1 MIVWLKVKSFKLK
14 LVGAGEIFMYWCCP
28 GKFDSD
34 RFLDLSLCM
43 YIWID
48 LVVMVL
54 YVLCNYTSRYLSQKQ
69 RTIGGELIVSL
80 FFCNSVSVLLGLS
93 ESWTFRQVYYVHYYK
108 RWFKVGFVCDLLISS
123 LLLQMCLED
132 KTWQDIIHVKLTG
145 QVTIHLERMKQSEHL
160 MIVTCAMG
168 YNSFSYLPSNSPPNA
183 ELLTLYLCDFFIDGL
198 RRCQWH

>member
-14 LVGAGEIFMYWCCP
+14 LVGAGEIFMYCCCS
-28 GKFDSD
+28 GKFYSD

-69 RTIGGELIVSL
+69 RTKGGELIVSL

-93 ESWTFRQVYYVHYYK
+93 ES
-108 RWFKVGFVCDLLISS
+108 
-123 LLLQMCLED
+123 
-132 KTWQDIIHVKLTG
+132 
-145 QVTIHLERMKQSEHL
+145 
-160 MIVTCAMG
+160 
-168 YNSFSYLPSNSPPNA
+168 
-183 ELLTLYLCDFFIDGL
+183 
-198 RRCQWH
+198 